1 MDLELAASFWALQLL
16 RSEELPGI
24 AVDALEAGV
33 DTPALRILAGERS
46 LVARELDPLFEK
58 VLVELKFEVPS
69 RQVAMMTA
77 AKHYAGKIV
86 SGDWSPYKGTSAICS
101 LCWDED
107 APRELMVFVGLLSE
121 YGDFEYRAKHDNE
134 ASRIL
139 QEIEQQIVAEA
150 RSILKNSGKSSE

>member
-33 DTPALRILAGERS
+33 DAPALRILAGERS
-46 LVARELDPLFEK
+46 REARELDPLFEK
-58 VLVELKFEVPS
+58 VLEELKFEVPT

-86 SGDWSPYKGTSAICS
+86 SGDWSPYQGTSAICN
-101 LCWDED
+101 LCWHED
-107 APRELMVFVGLLSE
+107 APRALTVFVGLLSE
-121 YGDFEYRAKHDNE
+121 YGDFEYRAKHDSE
-134 ASRIL
+134 AGRIL
-139 QEIEQQIVAEA
+139 SEIDQQIVAEA
-150 RSILKNSGKSSE
+150 RAILEHSPKSSE